1 MTQYIWFPISSGS
14 IDIDS
19 PISQEK
25 IYDDMMRFAVA
36 SVWGNKQTVI
46 DGKPLGE
53 VIRLDT
59 IIRSFTKDKSLID
72 NNYQENVEQA
82 KTVFLEQLT
91 KLKESNLKEA
101 LKKMEYNR
109 ENLGDFDDIDLDEKG
124 AALDEFKMK
133 PSKITGKEVKMM
145 AEKYE
150 QSLEEFKQPD
160 HNLTI
165 SNFNV
170 SQEGAAQQLS
180 FDFKLEYN
188 ELPEDNEDEIKD
200 LDFGNFKYKEAFD
213 IDWDIEGRGSISP
226 FSLMDKLTKTSQL
239 NKRKEREL
247 KNDILEIIY
256 NNLRT
261 ENKLKSG
268 ILSPRYVTPFTIEGN
283 YEGATFTKTGKKFKT
298 SDEEYTGKG
307 VLKYKGK
314 GNTTHELHISE
325 GFIPRGWLQTPSHT
339 DQPSTLTHQASKNII
354 KTYREDL
361 IEEIQ
366 GNLKRLGRAIR
377 SLS

>member
-1 MTQYIWFPISSGS
+1 MNYTIIQLKHTPSKSAHCSFVKQQS
-14 IDIDS
+14 IDKPETYDT
-19 PISQEK
+19 K
-25 IYDDMMRFAVA
+25 ILA
-36 SVWGNKQTVI
+36 
-46 DGKPLGE
+46 
-53 VIRLDT
+53 
-59 IIRSFTKDKSLID
+59 
-72 NNYQENVEQA
+72 
-82 KTVFLEQLT
+82 
-91 KLKESNLKEA
+91 
-101 LKKMEYNR
+101 
-109 ENLGDFDDIDLDEKG
+109 
-124 AALDEFKMK
+124 
-133 PSKITGKEVKMM
+133 
-145 AEKYE
+145 
-150 QSLEEFKQPD
+150 
-160 HNLTI
+160 
-165 SNFNV
+165 
-170 SQEGAAQQLS
+170 
-180 FDFKLEYN
+180 
-188 ELPEDNEDEIKD
+188 
-200 LDFGNFKYKEAFD
+200 
-213 IDWDIEGRGSISP
+213 
-226 FSLMDKLTKTSQL
+226 
-239 NKRKEREL
+239 NKRKEKEL

-339 DQPSTLTHQASKNII
+339 DQPSTLTQQASKNII